1 MSSSLFRQQM
11 KRAIA
16 TRGQKACIIIDHLVD
31 ALAKDPSAN
40 LKRALILNYIDESP
54 GITQTEIM
62 KKIGVT
68 KSSMNRE
75 VEWLFNYGCIRRFE
89 GDKDGRTVK
98 LESCG
103 YAKTAIESA
112 VDYFPNRHKGLQKFL
127 ELYINI
133 LKRERPTLRDA
144 KVISTLYDKGKTSKS
159 DIVDDLYDG
168 PATTDNRI
176 LKKLIE
182 DGIIKDE

>member
-1 MSSSLFRQQM
+1 MSSSLFKQQM

-16 TRGQKACIIIDHLVD
+16 TRGQKACIIIDHLVE
-31 ALAKDPSAN
+31 ALANDPSAN
-40 LKRALILNYIDESP
+40 LKRALILNHISENP

-62 KKIGVT
+62 KKVGIT

-89 GDKDGRTVK
+89 GEKDGRTIK
-98 LESCG
+98 LEACG

-112 VDYFPNRHKGLQKFL
+112 VDYFPDRHKGLQNFI

-144 KVISTLYDKGKTSKS
+144 KVISTLYDKGKSSKS
-159 DIVDDLYDG
+159 DLVDNLYDG

-176 LKKLIE
+176 LNRLKE
-182 DGIIKDE
+182 DGIIRDE